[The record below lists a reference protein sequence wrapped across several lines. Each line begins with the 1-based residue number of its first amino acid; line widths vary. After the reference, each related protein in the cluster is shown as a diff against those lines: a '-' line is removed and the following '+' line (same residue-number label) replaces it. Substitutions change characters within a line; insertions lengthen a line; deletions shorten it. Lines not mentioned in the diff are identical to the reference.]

1 MFAHRQG
8 FIHMIKTI
16 WLAAFVLA
24 AFGSSAASMA
34 GQVLEEATDL
44 SGAVMFMESHAPGMV
59 LVAIRGGDQIVRGFG
74 ETTAGNKQE
83 PNGDSIFRLNSIT
96 KVFTTEALVTLVA
109 DGKLRLTDPLQ
120 RYAAD
125 VKVPEFEG
133 RPITL
138 LDLAT
143 HSAAT
148 PREMGEAPAGAG
160 ARDWPTR
167 VDRWKWLPTFKLPW
181 APGSIAAYSN
191 IGFDLLADAIETADG
206 KPYPDVLNAR
216 VTGPL
221 GMKDTT
227 FAPAAEQCKRLM
239 TGTGIGASTTCEDTH
254 ATDGSGGLYSTGN
267 DMAIWLRHN
276 LAPNIVLAMSHAVY
290 LQRQNLAAAI
300 GFDEGAPM
308 SGLGLGWVYLTANG
322 AQPALLTKS
331 GGGVGFM
338 SYAAFAPG
346 RDVAVLVV
354 VNRTDFAIFAPLVG
368 SVNSLIG
375 ALTTR

>member
-1 MFAHRQG
+1 
-8 FIHMIKTI
+8 
-16 WLAAFVLA
+16 
-24 AFGSSAASMA
+24 
-34 GQVLEEATDL
+34 
-44 SGAVMFMESHAPGMV
+44 
-59 LVAIRGGDQIVRGFG
+59 
-74 ETTAGNKQE
+74 
-83 PNGDSIFRLNSIT
+83 
-96 KVFTTEALVTLVA
+96 
-109 DGKLRLTDPLQ
+109 
-120 RYAAD
+120 
-125 VKVPEFEG
+125 
-133 RPITL
+133 
-138 LDLAT
+138 
-143 HSAAT
+143 
-148 PREMGEAPAGAG
+148 
-160 ARDWPTR
+160 
-167 VDRWKWLPTFKLPW
+167 
-181 APGSIAAYSN
+181 
-191 IGFDLLADAIETADG
+191 
-206 KPYPDVLNAR
+206 
-216 VTGPL
+216 
-221 GMKDTT
+221 
-227 FAPAAEQCKRLM
+227 M